1 MSRSVDP
8 VVKHQRDVWLF
19 IFLPVALATG
29 LILLAL
35 VVLFIFGVTDILSA
49 EQINVI
55 SSIMLT
61 VCILF
66 PLVLVVIGINAA
78 MIFLAWGSRK
88 LPMAITPPLRGIR
101 NTVET
106 ISEAAPKLMSRISNP
121 LVAIST
127 RWTRWEYLIRGLLG
141 IRKKSA
147 DTNHDLEVKANE

>member
-8 VVKHQRDVWLF
+8 IVKHRRDVWLF
-19 IFLPVALATG
+19 VFLPVALATG

-78 MIFLAWGSRK
+78 MIFLAWGTRK
-88 LPMAITPPLRGIR
+88 LPTTITPPLRSIR
-101 NTVET
+101 KTVEN
-106 ISEAAPKLMSRISNP
+106 ISETIPKMMSRITNP
-121 LVAIST
+121 LIAIST
-127 RWTRWEYLIRGLLG
+127 RWTRWEYFMRGLLG
-141 IRKKSA
+141 IQKKSA
-147 DTNHDLEVKANE
+147 DTNHDLEVKTNE